1 MAIKRAFNFKKWID
15 ENRHLLKPPVGNQQV
30 YKDNDDFI
38 VMVVGGPNSRKD
50 YHFNEGEEFYFQLEG
65 DIVVKI
71 IEDGKPID
79 IPIKEGEIFLLPPRT
94 PHSPQRPAN
103 TVGLVMEL
111 YRNQGEKDACMWFC
125 EKCGNKL
132 YAEEFALT
140 DIVKQLP
147 LVLDKFY
154 SNLDLRTCKKC
165 GTIME
170 SPAKLN

>member
-1 MAIKRAFNFKKWID
+1 MTIQKAFSFKKWID

-30 YKDNDDFI
+30 YKGNDDFI

-50 YHFNEGEEFYFQLEG
+50 YHFNEGEEFYYQVEG
-65 DIVVKI
+65 DIVLKI
-71 IEDGKPID
+71 IEDGKPVD
-79 IPIKEGEIFLLPPRT
+79 IPIKEGDIFLLPPRT

-111 YRNQGEKDACMWFC
+111 YRNEGQMDACMWFC

-132 YAEEFALT
+132 YHEEFPLT

-147 LVLDKFY
+147 AVMNKFY
-154 SNLDLRTCKKC
+154 SNIDLCTCKNC
-165 GTIME
+165 GTVME
-170 SPAKLN
+170 APPKL